1 MKERAPALIIA
12 PSGPLRDSLQAFL
25 LTLPQV
31 AEVRLAEDVPSAL
44 RAAAE
49 HPPGLV
55 LVDGNLPGDGAPLV
69 LKQMKAQ
76 GFFHPCLVLAEDPQQ
91 QQAVATEA
99 DVVLLKGVPAAR
111 LLGTIKGLLSNSI

>member
-25 LTLPQV
+25 LTL